1 MPGVI
6 ILRFSMLLVYSFSEL
21 FHPVHV
27 SVTSIE
33 YIEEQSYFSVSFKIF
48 TDDFETILFTKY
60 GVELKINEDSQPEDQ
75 IPYFNRYI
83 SDSFHFAVND
93 GNRMDLRFE
102 RKGKNED
109 SVWLYY
115 SFTGH
120 QQVIESATIHNA
132 IMMDMFEDQ
141 MNLLIFKYL
150 DFEKGYQFTKD
161 KVDLRIELNREAG
174 LQ

>member
-1 MPGVI
+1 MAYG
-6 ILRFSMLLVYSFSEL
+6 FSAL

-33 YIEEQSYFSVSFKIF
+33 YIEEQNYFTASFKIF

-60 GVELKINEDSQPEDQ
+60 GVELKINADPQPEEQ

-83 SDSFHFAVND
+83 SDSFHLMVND
-93 GNRMDLRFE
+93 GNKMDLKFE
-102 RKGKNED
+102 RKGKSED

-161 KVDLRIELNREAG
+161 NVDLRIELKP
-174 LQ
+174 